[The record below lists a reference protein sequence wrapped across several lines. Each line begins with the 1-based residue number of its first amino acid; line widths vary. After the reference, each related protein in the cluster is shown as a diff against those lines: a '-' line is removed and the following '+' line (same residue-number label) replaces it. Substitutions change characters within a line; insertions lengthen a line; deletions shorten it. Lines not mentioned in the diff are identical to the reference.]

1 MTNRSTNGSTSG
13 LTVVTG
19 GSGYV
24 GTNLVLAL
32 RAAGRPVRVVD
43 LRRPG
48 ISDPEVSWI
57 QADVRDRAAMRRAFA
72 GADVGYHL
80 AAIISLVGGQR
91 GRVASVNVGG
101 VRSVAE
107 AALAS
112 GVRLV
117 HCSSV
122 HAFNAKAGAG
132 TRADRRVTESSPR
145 AVDPRLPAYDR
156 SKAAGEAALREVV
169 ARGLDAVVVNPTGIL
184 GPRDDG
190 PSRIGAGLYA
200 LWRRR
205 LPATVGGGFD
215 WVDVRDVVRGL
226 VAAEARGRTGESYLL
241 PGHRCSVRDLLVL
254 AAGVGGVPAPPSV
267 PLWSLRPVAPL
278 ATVVGWWWPHPMLPT
293 ADMVHTLRT
302 FPYVDGAKAAGELG
316 YHPRPLAETVRDL
329 YESFRSAG
337 PSPGTG
343 R

>member
-1 MTNRSTNGSTSG
+1 MSSA

-43 LRRPG
+43 LRRPAVTG
-48 ISDPEVSWI
+48 PDIAWV

-72 GADVGYHL
+72 GADIGYHL
-80 AAIISLVGGQR
+80 AAVISLAGGLG
-91 GRVASVNVGG
+91 GRVASVNVDG
-101 VRSVAE
+101 VRAVAE
-107 AALAS
+107 AAREA
-112 GVRLV
+112 GVRRLV

-122 HAFNAKAGAG
+122 HAFDARAGEGAQAGNSIRAGNGAG
-132 TRADRRVTESSPR
+132 GGWVDENSPR
-145 AVDPRLPAYDR
+145 ADDPRLPAYDR
-156 SKAAGEAALREVV
+156 SKAAGEAALRAVV

-184 GPRDDG
+184 GPLDEA

-215 WVDVRDVVRGL
+215 WVDVRDVVLGL
-226 VAAEARGRTGESYLL
+226 LAAETRGRTGESYLL

-254 AAGVGGVPAPPSV
+254 AAGAGGVPVPRAL

-278 ATVVGWWWPHPMLPT
+278 ATAVGRRWPHPMLPT
-293 ADMVHTLRT
+293 TDMLHTLRA
-302 FPYVDGAKAAGELG
+302 FPHVDGTKAATELG
-316 YHPRPLAETVRDL
+316 YRPRPLAETVRDL
-329 YESFRSAG
+329 YESFRSAD
-337 PSPGTG
+337 G
-343 R
+343 RR

>member
-1 MTNRSTNGSTSG
+1 VTSG

-43 LRRPG
+43 LRQPTVR
-48 ISDPEVSWI
+48 DPAVTWI
-57 QADVRDRAAMRRAFA
+57 QADVRDRAAMRQAFA
-72 GADVGYHL
+72 GADIGYHL
-80 AAIISLVGGQR
+80 AAIISLVGGLG
-91 GRVASVNVGG
+91 GRVASVNVDG
-101 VRSVAE
+101 VRAVAE
-107 AALAS
+107 AAREA
-112 GVRLV
+112 GVRRLV

-122 HAFNAKAGAG
+122 HAFDAGAG
-132 TRADRRVTESSPR
+132 GGARDGRVAEDSPR
-145 AVDPRLPAYDR
+145 ADDSRLPAYDR
-156 SKAAGEAALREVV
+156 SKAAGEAALRAVV

-184 GPRDDG
+184 GPLDEA

-205 LPATVGGGFD
+205 LPATVAGGFD
-215 WVDVRDVVRGL
+215 WVDVRDVVLGL
-226 VAAEARGRTGESYLL
+226 LAAETRGRTGESYLL

-254 AAGVGGVPAPPSV
+254 AAGVGGVPVPRAL

-278 ATVVGWWWPHPMLPT
+278 ATAVGRHWPHPMLPT
-293 ADMVHTLRT
+293 ADMLHTLRT
-302 FPYVDGAKAAGELG
+302 FPYVDGTKAATELG
-316 YHPRPLAETVRDL
+316 YRPRPLAETVRDL

-337 PSPGTG
+337 G
-343 R
+343 RR

>member
-1 MTNRSTNGSTSG
+1 MTPG

-43 LRRPG
+43 LRQPAVTG
-48 ISDPEVSWI
+48 PDVTWI
-57 QADVRDRAAMRRAFA
+57 QADVRDRAAMRQAFA
-72 GADVGYHL
+72 GADIGYHL
-80 AAIISLVGGQR
+80 AAVISLVGGLG
-91 GRVASVNVGG
+91 GRVESVNVGG
-101 VRSVAE
+101 VRVVAE
-107 AALAS
+107 AAREV
-112 GVRLV
+112 GVRRLV

-122 HAFNAKAGAG
+122 HAFNAGA
-132 TRADRRVTESSPR
+132 RADGRVDEHCPR
-145 AVDPRLPAYDR
+145 AAEPRLPAYDR
-156 SKAAGEAALREVV
+156 SKAAGEAALRTVV

-184 GPRDDG
+184 GPLDEE

-205 LPATVGGGFD
+205 LPATVAGGFD
-215 WVDVRDVVRGL
+215 WVDVRDVVLGL
-226 VAAEARGRTGESYLL
+226 LAAETHGRTGESYLL

-254 AAGVGGVPAPPSV
+254 AAGVGGVPVPPAV

-278 ATVVGWWWPHPMLPT
+278 AAVVGRHWPHPMLPT
-293 ADMVHTLRT
+293 TDMLHTLRT
-302 FPYVDGAKAAGELG
+302 FPYVDGTKAGTELG
-316 YHPRPLAETVRDL
+316 YRPRPLVETVRDL

-337 PSPGTG
+337 G
-343 R
+343 RR

>member
-1 MTNRSTNGSTSG
+1 MELGTMTTGP
-13 LTVVTG
+13 TVVTG

-43 LRRPG
+43 LRQPAV
-48 ISDPEVSWI
+48 SDPDVTWI
-57 QADVRDRAAMRRAFA
+57 QADVRDRAAMRQAFA
-72 GADVGYHL
+72 GADIGYHL
-80 AAIISLVGGQR
+80 AAVISLVGGLG
-91 GRVASVNVGG
+91 GRVESVNVDG
-101 VRSVAE
+101 VRVVAE
-107 AALAS
+107 AARKA
-112 GVRLV
+112 GVRRLV

-122 HAFNAKAGAG
+122 HAFDAGAVAG
-132 TRADRRVTESSPR
+132 ARAGAPVTEDCPRAD
-145 AVDPRLPAYDR
+145 DPRLPAYDR
-156 SKAAGEAALREVV
+156 SKAAGEAALRAVV

-205 LPATVGGGFD
+205 LPATVAGGFD
-215 WVDVRDVVRGL
+215 WVDVRDVVHGL
-226 VAAEARGRTGESYLL
+226 LAAETHGRTGESYLL

-254 AAGVGGVPAPPSV
+254 AAGVGGVPVPPAV

-278 ATVVGWWWPHPMLPT
+278 ATAVGRRWPHPMLPT
-293 ADMVHTLRT
+293 TDMLHTLRT
-302 FPYVDGAKAAGELG
+302 FPYVDGTKAATELG
-316 YHPRPLAETVRDL
+316 YRPRPLAETVRDL

-337 PSPGTG
+337 A
-343 R
+343 RR

>member
-1 MTNRSTNGSTSG
+1 MELGRMTTGP
-13 LTVVTG
+13 TVVTG

-43 LRRPG
+43 LRQPAV
-48 ISDPEVSWI
+48 SDPDVTWI
-57 QADVRDRAAMRRAFA
+57 QADVRDRAAMRQAFA
-72 GADVGYHL
+72 GADIGYHL
-80 AAIISLVGGQR
+80 AAVISLVGGLG
-91 GRVASVNVGG
+91 GRVESVNVGG
-101 VRSVAE
+101 VRVVAE
-107 AALAS
+107 AARKA
-112 GVRLV
+112 GVRRLV

-122 HAFNAKAGAG
+122 HAFDAGAVAG
-132 TRADRRVTESSPR
+132 ARAGAPVTEDCPRAD
-145 AVDPRLPAYDR
+145 DPRLPAYDR
-156 SKAAGEAALREVV
+156 SKAAGEAALRAVV

-205 LPATVGGGFD
+205 LPATVAGGFD
-215 WVDVRDVVRGL
+215 WVDVRDVVHGL
-226 VAAEARGRTGESYLL
+226 LAAETHGRTGESYLL

-254 AAGVGGVPAPPSV
+254 AAGVGGVPVPPAV

-278 ATVVGWWWPHPMLPT
+278 ATAVGRRWPHPMLPT
-293 ADMVHTLRT
+293 TDMLHTLRT
-302 FPYVDGAKAAGELG
+302 FPYVDGTKAATELG
-316 YHPRPLAETVRDL
+316 YRPRPLAETVRDL

-337 PSPGTG
+337 G
-343 R
+343 RR